1 MICQTGPRTTYSG
14 SHTQSIKNR
23 NKYDQVPFLRR
34 VHFGVSVWFLTLQ
47 KGFWIFA
54 ASLGAWFGWY
64 WPKLRHA
71 WRGPFSSSP
80 LTTSPFVTL
89 DVFPGFGRVTLFIAH
104 FQCIWG
110 PRHARFFPFQD
121 HVTLDF
127 FSDLPTPP
135 LLVTREDLWTSPCM
149 QRGILYKGG
158 VRLWIDL
165 IISKIF

>member
-54 ASLGAWFGWY
+54 ASLGAWLGWY

-71 WRGPFSSSP
+71 WRGPFSSRVYPPPSP
-80 LTTSPFVTL
+80 PPLSSRSTFFLDLAASRSLLLTFSI
-89 DVFPGFGRVTLFIAH
+89 FGVR
-104 FQCIWG
+104 
-110 PRHARFFPFQD
+110 
-121 HVTLDF
+121 VTLDF
-127 FSDLPTPP
+127 PLPGPRHTWFFLRFTHPSPP
-135 LLVTREDLWTSPCM
+135 CHAWRFMNKP
-149 QRGILYKGG
+149 LYAE
-158 VRLWIDL
+158 RY
-165 IISKIF
+165 II

>member
-47 KGFWIFA
+47 KGYWIFA

-71 WRGPFSSSP
+71 WRGPFSSRVYPPSP
-80 LTTSPFVTL
+80 PPLSSRSTFFLDLAASRSLLLTFS
-89 DVFPGFGRVTLFIAH
+89 VFGVR
-104 FQCIWG
+104 
-110 PRHARFFPFQD
+110 
-121 HVTLDF
+121 VTLDF
-127 FSDLPTPP
+127 SPSRTTSHLIFSQIYPP
-135 LLVTREDLWTSPCM
+135 LPSLSRVKIYEQALICREVYYIRAGCDCES
-149 QRGILYKGG
+149 IY
-158 VRLWIDL
+158 
-165 IISKIF
+165 